1 MKLIVKYFGK
11 IAEVI
16 GFEQELLETKNES
29 FSLNDLR
36 LMIISRNP
44 ELNDINFKLA
54 VNLTLT
60 NENIKLKNS
69 DEISFLPPFSGG

>member
-16 GFEQELLETKNES
+16 GVEQEILETENES
-29 FSLNDLR
+29 FYLNDLR
-36 LMIISRNP
+36 LIIVSRKP

-60 NENIKLKNS
+60 DENIKLN
-69 DEISFLPPFSGG
+69 